1 MMQSSF
7 YDSCAHVYNI
17 NILNLF
23 ATELILINTK
33 SVIKNK
39 LKDLLDEL
47 KKFKVQKMLV
57 LENRKMD
64 DHISMRTAFYS
75 SAKLLAK
82 DSDIDKAFGSLH
94 QSVMTRIKDL
104 LAKIGLFKQVW
115 SMVLRFL
122 SVCFDKKISTEKWR
136 Y

>member
-1 MMQSSF
+1 
-7 YDSCAHVYNI
+7 
-17 NILNLF
+17 
-23 ATELILINTK
+23 
-33 SVIKNK
+33 
-39 LKDLLDEL
+39 
-47 KKFKVQKMLV
+47 
-57 LENRKMD
+57 MD
-64 DHISMRTAFYS
+64 DHTSMRTAFYS